1 MKIPQTRNSA
11 RKDPEIISSR
21 DLGSPA
27 RGKTVLT
34 ALNRGFWS
42 PGILSTPSIRPES
55 RFEAFRGRVHI
66 SPARGKTR
74 PDPLFS
80 RGSEFRKGISPS
92 PRQKLLERISAMIS
106 VDAAEK
112 FRHGISY
119 LNFPPASTETF
130 AENFT
135 SEFLRTGD
143 RNFHGKFCLGISPC
157 TGQGFLAKLFGR
169 SFSAMGTEIRPWNFV
184 PEFLSRAYR
193 KFQGPAKGGH
203 RSLLAMPPSLIPR
216 ASFHRGVTD
225 LSLRACDECVVAA
238 VNAGPTRQGLPLES
252 VARGGLR
259 GANKAPCRCGR
270 GQRGE

>member
-80 RGSEFRKGISPS
+80 RGSEFRCSRASDPGSDFLGASAENFEENFVPEFLPEVHRKSRGEFRKGISPS

-119 LNFPPASTETF
+119 LNFSPASTETF

-169 SFSAMGTEIRPWNFV
+169 SFSAAGTEIRPWNFV

-193 KFQGPAKGGH
+193 KFQGPAKVGIVH
-203 RSLLAMPPSLIPR
+203 CLQCRLL
-216 ASFHRGVTD
+216 
-225 LSLRACDECVVAA
+225 
-238 VNAGPTRQGLPLES
+238 
-252 VARGGLR
+252 
-259 GANKAPCRCGR
+259 
-270 GQRGE
+270 